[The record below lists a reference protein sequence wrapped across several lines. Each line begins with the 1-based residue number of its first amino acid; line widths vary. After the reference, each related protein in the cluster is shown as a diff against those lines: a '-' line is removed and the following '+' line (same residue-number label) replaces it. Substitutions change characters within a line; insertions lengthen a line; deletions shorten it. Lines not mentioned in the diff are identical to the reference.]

1 MMPGNGVAGHPG
13 VALATARA
21 SGRQQRF
28 AIAICVVSLLLFFA
42 AVPFVREPL
51 PSAPAFIPVYQTAL
65 FFIDLITAVMLL
77 GQFYRLRAAGL
88 LVLAMGYLFDALI
101 IVPHTMSFPGALAPV
116 GLLGGKPQ
124 TTAWLYV
131 FWHGGFSLFV
141 IFYALLG
148 RYRPGLTLDHGKR
161 WIVPLAMA
169 AVGALVAAP
178 AMLATAG
185 HDLLPVVMQGN
196 DYSLLIIKGISP
208 SVWLLTLIA
217 VLLLWRRDMLV
228 VDLWMMLVMWT
239 WLFDIALSA
248 VLGSSRYDLGFYAG
262 RLFGLISAG
271 FLLIVLMVE
280 VAGMQAETVR
290 LLLRAGGR
298 PKDPPA
304 T

>member
-1 MMPGNGVAGHPG
+1 MAGNAVAGHA
-13 VALATARA
+13 ALAMAPA
-21 SGRQQRF
+21 SGRQQRL
-28 AIAICVVSLLLFFA
+28 AIAICVVSLVLFFA

-51 PSAPAFIPVYQTAL
+51 PRAPAFIPVYQSAL
-65 FFIDLITAVMLL
+65 FLIDLITAALLL
-77 GQFYRLRAAGL
+77 GQFLRLRAAGL

-101 IVPHTMSFPGALAPV
+101 IVPHTLGFPGALAPD

-131 FWHGGFSLFV
+131 FWHAGFPLFV

-148 RYRPGLTLDHGKR
+148 RHRPGLTLGGGMV
-161 WIVPLAMA
+161 WIVPLAMT
-169 AVGALVAAP
+169 AVGALVAALTL
-178 AMLATAG
+178 LATSG

-196 DYSLLIIKGISP
+196 DYSLLVSKGISP

-217 VLLLWRRDMLV
+217 VLLLWRRDMLAA
-228 VDLWMMLVMWT
+228 DLWMMLVMWT

-262 RLFGLISAG
+262 RLFGLLSAG
-271 FLLIVLMVE
+271 FLLVVMLIEM
-280 VAGMQAETVR
+280 AGMQAETVR
-290 LLLRAGGR
+290 YLLRTGGR

-304 T
+304 A